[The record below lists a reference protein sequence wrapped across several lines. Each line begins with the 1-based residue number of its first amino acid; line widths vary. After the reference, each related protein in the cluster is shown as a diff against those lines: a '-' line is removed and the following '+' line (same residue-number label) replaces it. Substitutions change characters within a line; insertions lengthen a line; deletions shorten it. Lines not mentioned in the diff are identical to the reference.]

1 MRIFFLEKEI
11 KTDSPLD
18 QVFEFFSNPFNLE
31 KLTPN
36 FLNFKILTPPPI
48 EMKKGLHIDY
58 QINLYGFPIGWK
70 TEITAWDPPYRFVD
84 EQKKGPYRVWI
95 HEHTF
100 EEVNGMVAIRDKVE
114 YAVWGG
120 KLTQKIFVKKN
131 LKKIFDYR
139 QEMIQKIFE

>member
-1 MRIFFLEKEI
+1 MLIHLIEKKTSIKAPLSVVFPFFA
-11 KTDSPLD
+11 DPL
-18 QVFEFFSNPFNLE
+18 NLE
-31 KLTPN
+31 KITPL

-48 EMKKGLHIDY
+48 EMKKGLFIDY
-58 QINLYGFPIGWK
+58 QIKLYGFPIRWK

-84 EQKKGPYRVWI
+84 EQKKGPYRLWI

-100 EEVNGMVAIRDKVE
+100 EEVNGIVAIRDKVE

-120 KLTQKIFVKKN
+120 KLTQRFFVEKN

-139 QEMIQKIFE
+139 QEVIQEIFK